1 MDDTSP
7 GLEIQILAG
16 PQALAEYAAGHFIQI
31 ARDSIEKRDSF
42 RVALAGGSTPCLLYE
57 YLSQPVMLPRVEW
70 ASVQVYWGDERCV
83 PPEHSDSNYLM
94 ARRGLLD
101 HTPLPAGNIHR
112 IFGELGPDIAA
123 SSYAS
128 ELQSEFPGQQLPC
141 FDLILLGLGEAGHT
155 ASLFPGSLALLETDR
170 WVVAVEHTVFPPPLV
185 SRISLT
191 LPAIN
196 NAANVLFLVSGAG
209 KADIFGRVMD
219 NSRQTSLLP
228 ARLVNPSNG
237 HLVWAIDRLA
247 SGDYLKNADL
257 D

>member
-1 MDDTSP
+1 
-7 GLEIQILAG
+7 
-16 PQALAEYAAGHFIQI
+16 
-31 ARDSIEKRDSF
+31 
-42 RVALAGGSTPCLLYE
+42 
-57 YLSQPVMLPRVEW
+57 
-70 ASVQVYWGDERCV
+70 
-83 PPEHSDSNYLM
+83 M
-94 ARRGLLD
+94 ARKALLD
-101 HTPLPAGNIHR
+101 QVPLPAENVHR
-112 IFGELGPDIAA
+112 ILGELGPDIAA

-141 FDLILLGLGEAGHT
+141 FDLILLGLGEDGHT